1 MAGKATWDKE
11 VIKYEYKV
19 DNLHRRLV
27 ESVKAGQAMYVAVCK
42 PGTGVA
48 AGLGLMLAACPG
60 SASGAVVSELIEGG
74 TAAGA
79 DKSMSVGDLI
89 LEVDGVHTAC
99 LSVEEV
105 ENLMCGPMGE
115 AVTIRAQQVGGG
127 ASYEVVLA
135 RGCGHAESAV
145 ADLVGHMQADACTT
159 AARLRKELEELR
171 QVHATATAK
180 HAEQSQL
187 WREEKDKLN
196 SEMSLANQREQKAV
210 QHFG

>member
-74 TAAGA
+74 TAA
-79 DKSMSVGDLI
+79 
-89 LEVDGVHTAC
+89 
-99 LSVEEV
+99 
-105 ENLMCGPMGE
+105 
-115 AVTIRAQQVGGG
+115 
-127 ASYEVVLA
+127 
-135 RGCGHAESAV
+135 
-145 ADLVGHMQADACTT
+145 
-159 AARLRKELEELR
+159 
-171 QVHATATAK
+171 
-180 HAEQSQL
+180 
-187 WREEKDKLN
+187 
-196 SEMSLANQREQKAV
+196 
-210 QHFG
+210 